1 MSTFEE
7 YAALA
12 RHLAS
17 QQRAGEQGAAAE
29 AQRRRDLDAAVA
41 SLDHRLTAQG
51 QRLDQLGHTIG
62 VTPGTPA
69 PPPPGPHLSPRRC
82 RVRRSGTPARDRN
95 RGPGRPAAQ
104 PPRRGGRKSGRT
116 PSRVDRNRTARCRW
130 R

>member
-62 VTPGTPA
+62 VTPGTPGAAAA
-69 PPPPGPHLSPRRC
+69 PPVGPVPG
-82 RVRRSGTPARDRN
+82 SGRAPAYPTGGPDTGGATGG
-95 RGPGRPAAQ
+95 GPG
-104 PPRRGGRKSGRT
+104 GG
-116 PSRVDRNRTARCRW
+116 
-130 R
+130 